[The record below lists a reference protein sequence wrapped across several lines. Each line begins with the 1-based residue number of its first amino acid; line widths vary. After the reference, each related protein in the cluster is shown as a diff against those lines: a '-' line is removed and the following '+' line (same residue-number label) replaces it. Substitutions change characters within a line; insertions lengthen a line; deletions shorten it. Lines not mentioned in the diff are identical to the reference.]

1 MPQHILKT
9 AAPLKPPF
17 PTEALL
23 DALLESIICL
33 DMDLRIVFWSQ
44 GAERIYEYTEA
55 EAIGR
60 PYAMLFPGGEAEM
73 AKTLGAHVPAL
84 LAGQRRD
91 IDGWRVTK
99 SGRRVHVRVAIA
111 SLFDERGGQAG
122 YVAHAIDI
130 TAQKLAEE
138 ALLRNQAET
147 AAQSARLEA
156 LLDAQSRA
164 DIGIFVIEAGR
175 IVFTNDAMCR
185 AFGYTMEEMRALPSY
200 LELAHPVDRERVAQN
215 HQRRLQGEQ
224 FTNRYDIAIIT
235 KAGERREAEI
245 TASPISTDGRPGVL
259 VVMVDNTERRLAEER
274 VQYLALHDALTGL
287 ANRVLFFDRLNSAI
301 AAGDRKGGAFA
312 LLYLDLDD
320 FKPINDTYGHEA
332 GDLALRTVA
341 ERLRGCVRESDTVAR
356 LGGDE
361 FVLMVNDTF
370 EKTAAI
376 TVAEKVIAT
385 LTRPLPIDGCQH
397 LLGCSIGIA
406 LYPRDG
412 EDADGL
418 MRYADAAMY
427 GAKRLGKNR
436 YLMPK

>member
-1 MPQHILKT
+1 MQPSLK
-9 AAPLKPPF
+9 LPF
-17 PTEALL
+17 NPETLL
-23 DALLESIICL
+23 DALIESIICIDL
-33 DMDLRIVFWSQ
+33 DGRILYWSK
-44 GAERIYEYTEA
+44 GAERIYEYTAA
-55 EAIGR
+55 EAVGQ
-60 PYAMLFPGGEAEM
+60 PYAMLFPGGMEEGTEAMREE
-73 AKTLGAHVPAL
+73 GPAM
-84 LAGQRRD
+84 LAGRRS
-91 IDGWRVTK
+91 IFQGWRVTK
-99 SGRRVHVRVAIA
+99 SGRRVYVRVAG
-111 SLFDERGGQAG
+111 SPLFDEGGKHLG
-122 YVAHAIDI
+122 FVGHAIDI
-130 TAQKLAEE
+130 TAQK
-138 ALLRNQAET
+138 QAEK
-147 AAQSARLEA
+147 ALQVSRGRLEA

-164 DIGIFVIEAGR
+164 DIGLFVIEQGR
-175 IVFTNDAMCR
+175 VVFANDALCR
-185 AFGYTMEEMRALPSY
+185 LYGYTEEELKALPSY
-200 LELAHPVDRERVAQN
+200 LELAHPIDRERVAQN

-224 FTNRYDIAIIT
+224 FPNRYDIAIIT
-235 KAGERREAEI
+235 KSGERREVEI
-245 TASPISTDGRPGVL
+245 TASPITTDGRPGVL
-259 VVMVDNTERRLAEER
+259 VVMVDISERKRVEAR

-301 AAGDRKGGAFA
+301 AAAHRKGGAFA

-361 FVLMVNDTF
+361 FVLLVSDAF
-370 EKTAAI
+370 EEAAAV
-376 TVAEKVIAT
+376 TVAEKVIAE
-385 LTRPLPIDGCQH
+385 LTRPLPIEGCQH

-418 MRYADAAMY
+418 MRHADAAMY

>member
-1 MPQHILKT
+1 MQPSLK
-9 AAPLKPPF
+9 LPF
-17 PTEALL
+17 PPEILL
-23 DALLESIICL
+23 DALIESIICVDL
-33 DMDLRIVFWSQ
+33 DGLIVYWSK
-44 GAERIYEYTEA
+44 GAERIYEYTADEA
-55 EAIGR
+55 VGR
-60 PYAMLFPGGEAEM
+60 PYAMLFPGGIEEGTAAMREQ
-73 AKTLGAHVPAL
+73 GPAI
-84 LAGQRRD
+84 LAGQRS
-91 IDGWRVTK
+91 IFQGWRVTK
-99 SGRRVHVRVAIA
+99 SGRRVYVRVAG
-111 SLFDERGGQAG
+111 SPLFGESGQHIG
-122 YVAHAIDI
+122 FVGHAIDI
-130 TAQKLAEE
+130 TAQKLAEKD
-138 ALLRNQAET
+138 LQA
-147 AAQSARLEA
+147 SRDKMEA

-164 DIGIFVIEAGR
+164 DIGLFVIEEGR
-175 IVFTNDAMCR
+175 VVFANDALCR
-185 AFGYTMEEMRALPSY
+185 LFGYTMEEFAALPSY
-200 LELAHPVDRERVAQN
+200 LELAHPIDRERVAQN
-215 HQRRLQGEQ
+215 HQRRLKGEQ

-235 KAGERREAEI
+235 KAGERREVEI
-245 TASPISTDGRPGVL
+245 TASPIVTDGQPGVL

-301 AAGDRKGGAFA
+301 ATAHRKGGAFA

-341 ERLRGCVRESDTVAR
+341 ERLHDCVRENDTVAR

-361 FVLMVNDTF
+361 FILLVSDAF
-370 EKTAAI
+370 EGAAAV
-376 TVAEKVIAT
+376 TVAEKVIAE
-385 LTRPLPIDGCQH
+385 LTRPLPIEDCQH

-418 MRYADAAMY
+418 MRHADAAMY